1 MTTTTN
7 TQNTSNSAGNKA
19 FLDYLGWDYKNV
31 ILTNIA
37 NHYGIT
43 NDEAYDEV
51 THDEAEHIFEY
62 VTGVS
67 SRITVTTLYNDYLLN
82 KNN

>member
-7 TQNTSNSAGNKA
+7 TQNTSKNAGNKA
-19 FLDYLGWDYKNV
+19 FLDYLRWENKNA

-67 SRITVTTLYNDYLLN
+67 GRITVTTLYNDYLLN